1 MHRFRDTVLSG
12 SSVGENIASIW
23 LSDQPKLKFFLS
35 VSKLRLIMI
44 FAQAVRLICRAGWTI
59 VFHRRVLKH
68 CIHLTISCSFSS
80 FSIFCSQNTVTQTC
94 HSICSKW
101 HFFSFLPSRLLKP
114 PRGNDNS
121 QIISV
126 SLLSASF
133 GSVDPIP
140 IPSQSFLT
148 SATVKIRNLTWMT
161 SSFQAVAS
169 TKAYRFTKS
178 HKKPQLCIILPR
190 FF

>member
-1 MHRFRDTVLSG
+1 MPAELSYSTEG
-12 SSVGENIASIW
+12 
-23 LSDQPKLKFFLS
+23 
-35 VSKLRLIMI
+35 
-44 FAQAVRLICRAGWTI
+44 
-59 VFHRRVLKH
+59 
-68 CIHLTISCSFSS
+68 FSS
-80 FSIFCSQNTVTQTC
+80 TVFILQYHVLLVPSVFFCSQNTVTQTC